1 MKSLIIGKFLVCI
14 SRNAI
19 GAPFIDNAFASDQD
33 GRRYRGYAVLLQP
46 WRRNNY
52 GEALPQP
59 ALFLTWRQ
67 EKAKSFRERK
77 IDGETIEVSMQDTI
91 AAK

>member
-1 MKSLIIGKFLVCI
+1 MKSLIVGKLLVCI

-19 GAPFIDNAFASDQD
+19 GAPFIDKAYANDDS
-33 GRRYRGYAVLLQP
+33 GKRYRGYAILLQP

-59 ALFLTWRQ
+59 ALFLTWRHESIKPQQ
-67 EKAKSFRERK
+67 ER
-77 IDGETIEVSMQDTI
+77 
-91 AAK
+91 